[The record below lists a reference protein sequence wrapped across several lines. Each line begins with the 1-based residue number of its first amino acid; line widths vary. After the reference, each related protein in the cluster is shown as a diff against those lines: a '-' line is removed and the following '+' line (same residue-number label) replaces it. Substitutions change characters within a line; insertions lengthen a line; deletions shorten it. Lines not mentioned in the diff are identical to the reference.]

1 MNWKQ
6 LDESIKN
13 KEFSGFCLMY
23 GEEEYLKDA
32 AIKRAVSAFV
42 PRGLEDINISKIEA
56 DDIDKIEESVRML
69 PFMAQKRIVII
80 ENFKPFYAGKN
91 QYKSEAV
98 VQAADAVEKMMQQKS
113 DDVCSFFLC
122 RGKVEAANPLF
133 KIFKRGELAVS
144 YDKVTEKEKEA
155 VLKEIADEKGMDI
168 SASVIN
174 FLINYTGTDLLTLV
188 NELDKLSCY
197 KTGKIQ
203 TDDIKKLCHAST
215 DYNVFAMIKA
225 MEQKRKS
232 EALKILKDML
242 RGGEYAGGIISLIE
256 RQFRSYAFIE
266 DIQKEFKQSVDFN
279 ELEKRLGVKSFVI
292 EKMYRQGLKIDKEKR
307 DEIIKMCADA
317 DYMAKRGRIND
328 VAAVERLV
336 VKLMSM

>member
-69 PFMAQKRIVII
+69 TFMAH
-80 ENFKPFYAGKN
+80 
-91 QYKSEAV
+91 KSEAV

-242 RGGEYAGGIISLIE
+242 RGGEGYS
-256 RQFRSYAFIE
+256 
-266 DIQKEFKQSVDFN
+266 K
-279 ELEKRLGVKSFVI
+279 GV
-292 EKMYRQGLKIDKEKR
+292 
-307 DEIIKMCADA
+307 
-317 DYMAKRGRIND
+317 
-328 VAAVERLV
+328 
-336 VKLMSM
+336 